1 MKTFLVSLTAISM
14 FLVFST
20 ATFFAQAPSPNV
32 NLTNL
37 GVIPVPIWTP
47 AGTTSASFDLFSFN
61 PVTRF
66 MYQADWR
73 NHGALVID
81 TVANT
86 LVDIIKPADCT
97 GNNCPSGVL
106 VIPDL
111 QKLVLTSR
119 QTMLWI

>member
-1 MKTFLVSLTAISM
+1 MKTFLVLRMAVSIFVILSIGN
-14 FLVFST
+14 L
-20 ATFFAQAPSPNV
+20 FAQVPTPNV
-32 NLTNL
+32 NLTYM

-81 TVANT
+81 TITNT
-86 LVDIIKPADCT
+86 LVDIIKPTDCT
-97 GNNCPSGVL
+97 GTTCPSGVL
-106 VIPDL
+106 VMPDL

-119 QTMLWI
+119 